1 MKKNFLFFLYLL
13 FSFSLLAQLKINE
26 LMPKNIS
33 AVRDAYTN
41 YSMWVEVYN
50 ASDREINLA
59 DYFFSDNPKSPG
71 KWNPDAQTI
80 SARGFALLWFERED
94 RIGHANFKLET
105 EGGELY
111 LFNRSGLLVDEV
123 YYPPQYRN
131 VSYGRTGDGENNW
144 DYFVAAS
151 PGASNSEGIAAIARC
166 PNPEFK
172 LSSGFYSGPR
182 YFGFITPSRGT
193 IYYTLDG
200 SEPDMNSTKYQSGAS
215 VYISKTTVLRAIC
228 MADDCL
234 PSDLLTATYFIGERN
249 FDLPVVSLVADPLHL
264 WDNMYGIYVDGI
276 NGIPGNGQSQ
286 PKNYNQDWS
295 RPANF
300 ELIDT
305 SGVLQINQELDIS
318 IAGGWTR
325 ASGLKS
331 LKIQP
336 RSKFGN
342 NHLDYDFFPVSKPGH
357 LYKDIMLRNSGNDN
371 GRTQMRDGFIQ
382 SILRNRI
389 DIDYLAYEPAVLFI
403 NGKYYGIE
411 NLRERSNKDLIYSNY
426 GLQEE
431 DIILD
436 GVPDVD
442 LFPVT
447 PEYKELHQFI
457 EELNMASDT
466 AFQAV
471 CRRID
476 MENYIHYQLFQIYVA
491 NTDWPHNNFKLWKRK
506 VDGKWRW
513 IVYDLDFG
521 FNGANGPSHNTLA
534 YALGEGNSWG
544 QWSTMMFRRLMLNT
558 EFRRRFIDNMCVEL
572 SKSFEPERVISILDS
587 MAAKISNEIVYH
599 KQRWGSS
606 ADFNSDLESI
616 RSFARQRPNN
626 ILSQLSSRYL
636 GGVSNGL
643 IKLSANHPSASFYL
657 NRAYIQDAEIDLRYF
672 LQQEIN
678 IRAARVP
685 GMKFSH
691 WEVNKG
697 GTVNQLIAKGAGWNY
712 FYSSSSAHENW
723 NTLTYNDQTWA
734 HGNAQLGYG
743 GKGEVTVLNYGSNSN
758 NKYPTAYFRK
768 DIQLSDLDKK
778 SSFRLGIFA
787 DDGAVVYVNGRELA
801 RLNMPAGTISY
812 NTYASSANN
821 GLNAEYEIPFSMLR
835 EGSNLIA
842 VEVHQ
847 ATANSSDLIFDL
859 EMTYIEK
866 NSEVQILANEVYTG
880 LFDSELTLRAFYEED
895 PSAQDLRP
903 KVVINEIVASN
914 NQISDEYGET
924 DDYIELYNYGE
935 EELNLAD
942 WYLSDI
948 PIYPAL
954 GRIAAT
960 DSSQTLLP
968 AKSWLCLWA
977 DGEPEQG
984 PLHLNFKLDAL
995 GESLVLSKKVEF
1007 GRLMMIDSVTYPV
1020 MDRNMSYS
1028 RIPDAGSVWKTQEPS
1043 FAASNLL
1050 SKLEDNLL
1058 TGEIEVYPSLVK
1070 SSFSVRNAQ
1079 GLQLR
1084 LFDTGGRLVN
1094 AGLCVD
1100 ELEQIDISGLQSGL
1114 YILKINGQV
1123 FRLIKQ

>member
-1 MKKNFLFFLYLL
+1 MKKNLLFILYLL

-33 AVRDAYTN
+33 AVRDSYTN
-41 YSMWVEVYN
+41 FSMWVELYN
-50 ASDREINLA
+50 ASDRDIELA
-59 DYFFSDNPKSPG
+59 GYFFSDDPESPR

-80 SARGFALLWFERED
+80 PARGYAVLWFERED
-94 RIGHANFKLET
+94 RSGHANFKLEPD
-105 EGGELY
+105 GGVLY
-111 LFNRSGLLVDEV
+111 LYNRSGVVVDEV
-123 YYPPQYRN
+123 HYPPQYRN
-131 VSYGRTGDGENNW
+131 VSYGRTMDGDNSW
-144 DYFVAAS
+144 SFFATSS
-151 PGASNSEGIAAIARC
+151 PGASNSEGLPALAPC

-172 LSSGFYSGPR
+172 LSSGFYSGPT
-182 YFGFITPSRGT
+182 YFGFISPSRGD

-200 SEPDMNSTKYQSGAS
+200 SEPDMNSTKYRSGAS
-215 VYISKTTVLRAIC
+215 VYINKTTVLRAVC
-228 MADDCL
+228 LAVDCL

-305 SGVLQINQELDIS
+305 AGVQQVNQELDIA

-325 ASGLKS
+325 ANGLKS

-342 NHLDYDFFPVSKPGH
+342 NHLDYDFFPISKPSQ

-389 DIDYLAYEPAVLFI
+389 DLDYLAYEPAVLFI

-411 NLRERSNKDLIYSNY
+411 NLRERSNKDLIYCNY
-426 GLQEE
+426 GLDEK
-431 DIILD
+431 DIIID

-447 PEYKELHQFI
+447 PEYAELHQFI
-457 EELNMASDT
+457 EELDMASDT

-476 MENYIHYQLFQIYVA
+476 MENYLHYQLFEIYVA

-521 FNGANGPSHNTLA
+521 FNGVNGPSHNTLA
-534 YALGEGNSWG
+534 YALGEGNSWS

-558 EFRRRFIDNMCVEL
+558 EFRQRFIDNMCVEL
-572 SKSFEPERVISILDS
+572 SKSFEPERVIAILDS
-587 MAAKISNEIVYH
+587 MAPKIANEIVYH

-606 ADFNSDLESI
+606 VNFNSDLESM

-626 ILSQLSSRYL
+626 MLSIISNRYL

-643 IKLSANHPSASFYL
+643 IKLSANHPSASYYL
-657 NRAYIQDAEIDLRYF
+657 NRAYIQDAEINLRYF
-672 LQQEIN
+672 LQQDIN

-685 GMKFSH
+685 GMQFSH

-697 GTVNQLIAKGAGWNY
+697 GSINQLISKGASWRYYYSSNAAGLGWN
-712 FYSSSSAHENW
+712 S
-723 NTLTYNDQTWA
+723 LTYSDQSWSQ
-734 HGNAQLGYG
+734 GNAQLGYG
-743 GKGEVTVLNYGSNSN
+743 DKGEVTVLDYGNYN

-768 DIQLSDLDKK
+768 VIQLSDLANK
-778 SSFRLGIFA
+778 SSFRLNIFA
-787 DDGAVVYVNGRELA
+787 DDGAVVYVNGQELA
-801 RLNMPAGTISY
+801 RLNMPAGSISY

-821 GLNAEYEIPFSMLR
+821 GLNAEYEIPRAMLN
-835 EGSNLIA
+835 EGSNLVA

-859 EMTYIEK
+859 AMSCQDLNGNIQT
-866 NSEVQILANEVYTG
+866 LTDEVYSG
-880 LFDSELTLRAFYEED
+880 VFDTELSLKAIYEED
-895 PSAQDLRP
+895 PNAQDIRP
-903 KVVINEIVASN
+903 TVLINEIVASN
-914 NQISDEYGET
+914 NQIADEYGET

-935 EELNLAD
+935 EELNLAG
-942 WYLSDI
+942 WYLSDV
-948 PIYPAL
+948 PVYQTL

-995 GESLVLSKKVEF
+995 GESLVLSKKDEF
-1007 GRLMMIDSVTYPV
+1007 GRLMLIDSVTYPV

-1028 RIPDAGSVWKTQEPS
+1028 RIPDGGSVWEIQEPS

-1050 SKLEDNLL
+1050 SKLDIDSRSK
-1058 TGEIEVYPSLVK
+1058 GIEVYPSLVK
-1070 SSFSVRNAQ
+1070 SSFTVRNAQ
-1079 GLQLR
+1079 GLQLS
-1084 LFDTGGRLVN
+1084 LFTIGGRLVHSK
-1094 AGLCVD
+1094 LC
-1100 ELEQIDISGLQSGL
+1100 IDPIEVIEISGLKAGL
-1114 YILKINGQV
+1114 YILKIKGQV
-1123 FRLIKQ
+1123 FKLVKQ

>member
-1 MKKNFLFFLYLL
+1 MKRNLILFLCLL
-13 FSFSLLAQLKINE
+13 FYFTVPAQLKINE

-33 AVRDAYTN
+33 AVRDAFTN
-41 YSMWVEVYN
+41 YSMWVELYN
-50 ASDREINLA
+50 ASEREVELA
-59 DYFFSDNPKSPG
+59 GYFFSDNPESPR

-80 SARGFALLWFERED
+80 PAGGFALLWFERED
-94 RIGHANFKLET
+94 RSGHASFKLQP
-105 EGGELY
+105 EGGVLY
-111 LFNRSGLLVDEV
+111 LFNRNGLVVDEV

-131 VSYGRTGDGENNW
+131 VSYGRDPDGDDSW
-144 DYFVAAS
+144 SFFTTAS
-151 PGASNSEGIAAIARC
+151 PGASNSEGTAAITRC
-166 PNPEFK
+166 PNPECK
-172 LSSGFYSGPR
+172 LSSGFYEGPR
-182 YFGFITPSRGT
+182 YFGFKTPSRGN

-200 SEPDMNSTKYQSGAS
+200 SEPGINSTKYQSGAS
-215 VYISKTTVLRAIC
+215 VYISKTTVLRAVC
-228 MADDCL
+228 LAEGCL

-305 SGVLQINQELDIS
+305 SGVPQLNQELDIA

-325 ASGLKS
+325 ANGLKS

-371 GRTQMRDGFIQ
+371 GRTQMRDGFIV
-382 SILRNRI
+382 SILQNRI
-389 DIDYLAYEPAVLFI
+389 DLEYLAYEPAVLFI

-426 GLQEE
+426 GLEEE

-442 LFPVT
+442 LFPLT
-447 PEYKELHQFI
+447 PEYAELHQFI
-457 EELNMASDT
+457 EELDMESDT
-466 AFQAV
+466 AFRAV

-476 MENYIHYQLFQIYVA
+476 MENYLHYQLFEIYVA

-558 EFRRRFIDNMCVEL
+558 EFRQRFIDNFCVEL
-572 SKSFEPERVISILDS
+572 SKTFEPERVIAILDS
-587 MAAKISNEIVYH
+587 MAPKIANEIVYH

-606 ADFNSDLESI
+606 ANFENDLESM
-616 RSFARQRPNN
+616 RSFARERPNN
-626 ILSQLSSRYL
+626 ILSQLGSRYL
-636 GGVSNGL
+636 GGASNAL
-643 IKLSANHPSASFYL
+643 IKLSANHPRASFYF
-657 NRAYIQDAEIDLRYF
+657 NNAYIQDAEIDLRYF
-672 LQQEIN
+672 LQQQIT

-685 GMKFSH
+685 GMQFSH
-691 WEVNKG
+691 WEVNQG
-697 GTVNQLIAKGAGWNY
+697 GSINQLIAMGANWRY
-712 FYSSSSAHENW
+712 YYSSNTADAAW
-723 NTLTYNDQTWA
+723 NSPTYSDLSWPQGT
-734 HGNAQLGYG
+734 AQFGYG
-743 GKGEVTVLNYGSNSN
+743 DKGEVTVLDYGNYN
-758 NKYPTAYFRK
+758 NKYTTAYFRK
-768 DIQLSDLDKK
+768 EIQVSDLANKN
-778 SSFRLGIFA
+778 SFRLSIFA
-787 DDGAVVYVNGRELA
+787 DDGAVVYINGQELA
-801 RLNMPAGTISY
+801 RLNMPAGTITY
-812 NTYASSANN
+812 NTFASSANN
-821 GLNAEYEIPFSMLR
+821 GLNADYDIPPGMLN

-859 EMTYIEK
+859 AMTCQDI
-866 NSEVQILANEVYTG
+866 NGNVRTVTDEVYSGT
-880 LFDSELTLRAFYEED
+880 FDSELSLRAIYEED
-895 PSAQDLRP
+895 SNTQDLLP
-903 KVVINEIVASN
+903 TVVINEMVASN
-914 NQISDEYGET
+914 NQIADEYGET

-935 EELNLAD
+935 EELNLAG
-942 WYLSDI
+942 WYLSDL

-954 GRIAAT
+954 GRIAAS

-977 DGEPEQG
+977 DGDPEQG

-995 GESLVLSKKVEF
+995 GESLLLSKKDEF
-1007 GRLMMIDSVTYPV
+1007 GRLMLIDSVSYPPL
-1020 MDRNMSYS
+1020 DRNISYS
-1028 RIPDAGSVWKTQEPS
+1028 RVPDGGSVWEIQEPS
-1043 FAASNLL
+1043 FAASNLMAGL
-1050 SKLEDNLL
+1050 KSKIQ
-1058 TGEIEVYPSLVK
+1058 GREIEVYPSLMK
-1070 SSFSVRNAQ
+1070 SSISVRNAQ
-1079 GLQLR
+1079 GLQLS
-1084 LFDTGGRLVN
+1084 LFDSAGRRVY
-1094 AGLCVD
+1094 AGFCVD
-1100 ELEQIDISGLQSGL
+1100 PVETIVVSGLQPGL
-1114 YILKINGQV
+1114 YILKMDGQV
-1123 FRLIKQ
+1123 FKLIKQ